1 MKIQA
6 VRGMQDL
13 LPGKKAIFRLID
25 EAARSALQSYGYQ
38 EIGLPIIERTGL
50 FERLVGKATDI
61 VEKEMYTFQDRNGE
75 SITLRP
81 EGTAGC
87 ARFAEQHG
95 LLFNQIQRFWYQGP
109 MFRYERPQKGR
120 YRQFEQLGVECFGI
134 PTPDI
139 DAEIILLNA
148 RLFRLL
154 GLSSDITLELNSLG
168 NGESRKSFKYDLI
181 EYLTKYKSDLDIDSQ
196 RRLTS
201 NPLRILDSKDSTT
214 QSIMKEA
221 PKLPDYLDRES
232 RAHFELLKTT
242 LSECGL
248 NFVLNP
254 KIVRGLDYYN
264 KTVFEWTSNLLGAQA
279 TVSGGGRYDSLVNQ
293 LGGRETPGVGF
304 AVGLDRLALLLER
317 KSFEVKKPDIY
328 FVSPQLEHRSLALGL
343 AEKLKD
349 KIPTLSI
356 IVHCGESKMKAQMKK
371 ADSSGAR
378 VALIIGEQEFSEEKI
393 SMKFLRDTSEQV
405 TIRQSELVEVCS
417 KHFCKENPF
426 G

>member
-13 LPGKKAIFRLID
+13 LPEKKAIFQLIN
-25 EAARSALQSYGYQ
+25 EAARSTLQSYGYK
-38 EIGLPIIERTGL
+38 EIGLPIIEQTGL
-50 FERLVGKATDI
+50 FERLVGTATDI

-95 LLFNQIQRFWYQGP
+95 LLFNQVQRFWYKGP

-120 YRQFEQLGVECFGI
+120 YRQFEQLGAECFGVL
-134 PTPDI
+134 TPDI

-148 RLFRLL
+148 RLFRTL
-154 GLSSDITLELNSLG
+154 GLSGDITLELNSLG
-168 NGESRKSFKYDLI
+168 NGQTRENFKYDLI

-201 NPLRILDSKDSTT
+201 NPLRILDSKDPTT
-214 QSIMKEA
+214 QSIMEEA
-221 PKLPDYLDRES
+221 PKLLDYLDRDS
-232 RAHFELLKTT
+232 KAHFEILKNT
-242 LSECGL
+242 LSDCGL

-264 KTVFEWTSNLLGAQA
+264 KTVFEWTSKLLGAQA
-279 TVSGGGRYDSLVNQ
+279 TVSGGGRYDGLVNQ

-317 KSFEVKKPDIY
+317 KSYELKKPDIY
-328 FVSPQLEHRSLALGL
+328 FVSLKLEQRSLVLRL

-349 KIPTLSI
+349 KIPTLSMM
-356 IVHCGESKMKAQMKK
+356 VHCGESKIKAQMKK

-378 VALIIGEQEFSEEKI
+378 VAFIIGEQEFSEEKVSI
-393 SMKFLRDTSEQV
+393 KFLRETSEQV
-405 TIRQSELVEVCS
+405 TISQSKLVEFCS
-417 KHFCKENPF
+417 KYFRKEDTV

>member
-13 LPGKKAIFRLID
+13 LPAKKAIFQLID
-25 EAARSALQSYGYQ
+25 ETARSALQSYGYQ
-38 EIGLPIIERTGL
+38 EIGLPIIEQTGL
-50 FERLVGKATDI
+50 FERLVGAATDI

-120 YRQFEQLGVECFGI
+120 YRQFEQLGAECFGI
-134 PTPDI
+134 ATPDI

-154 GLSSDITLELNSLG
+154 GLSGDITLELNSLG
-168 NGESRKSFKYDLI
+168 NGESRKSFKYDLV
-181 EYLTKYKSDLDIDSQ
+181 EYLTKYKNDLDIDSQ

-201 NPLRILDSKDSTT
+201 NPMRILDSKDSTT
-214 QSIMKEA
+214 QSIMEEA
-221 PKLPDYLDRES
+221 PRLLDYLDSDS
-232 RAHFELLKTT
+232 RAHFESLKTT
-242 LSECGL
+242 LCECGVD
-248 NFVLNP
+248 FVFNP

-264 KTVFEWTSNLLGAQA
+264 KTVFEWTTNLLGAQA
-279 TVSGGGRYDSLVNQ
+279 TVSGGGRYDGLVNQ

-317 KSFEVKKPDIY
+317 KSHEFNKPDIY
-328 FVSPQLEHRSLALGL
+328 FVSPQFEHRSLVLRL

-356 IVHCGESKMKAQMKK
+356 MVHCGESKMKAQMKK

-378 VALIIGEQEFSEEKI
+378 VALIIGAQEFSEEKVSI
-393 SMKFLRDTSEQV
+393 KFLRETKEQV
-405 TIRQSELVEVCS
+405 TIRQSELAEVCS
-417 KHFCKENPF
+417 KYFCKEDAF